1 MHPHRVIRT
10 ILSIVLLLVAPAV
23 SGATADTL
31 RHEHRVEQRAER
43 HAARRNK
50 RRARQTAGKD
60 MPQRT
65 THGASHAAPYPV
77 PDTLSRHPSSSP
89 DTSSAAS
96 PLEPQ
101 DAAADTLKKPRHQGF
116 LPRTIR
122 RWIYTDRPRDA
133 ENARVIDENARFKPA
148 AGRRIA
154 AIEIDRNPIFAPD
167 TVRLHRWVNKLHV
180 LTREGVIRR
189 DLLFRVGD
197 RVDPEVLAR
206 NQQLLRSRDYL
217 SNAEIELLP
226 DPDDPTA
233 VKILVHTFDRW
244 TISADAAIK
253 SRGRT
258 AVGIS
263 DANLFGWGNR
273 FNIDSY
279 FNRKNWNYGGHRID
293 YEIPNLLG
301 SFFQAR
307 IGGGR
312 QFDEYDFRIGIS
324 KSFLR
329 PNDYEAGISYT
340 YEYLRHT
347 SLYWPDS
354 VFLTGMRRLDLWGGR
369 ARYLP
374 SIASSIYFT
383 GRYSRSRFTHRPDV
397 SVDLNPAFHHSDDLL
412 FGAGLYREQFLS
424 ATMIYGYGSREDLP
438 KGFKVELNG
447 GYSWG
452 EFEEAIY
459 TGVEARVGG
468 ITCLGYFSG
477 HTTFGTRIL
486 PGSGRWVRSGVSLH
500 FRWFSNLKHFSRSA
514 IRQFVTVGYTHGW
527 NRYRG
532 SNELITYTRD
542 NGIRA
547 LDNRPT
553 GRVRSLINTET
564 VVFTPYKPWGFRL
577 TIFGFADFGTIGNS
591 DNLFHNPFFAS
602 FGAGIR
608 LRNERLIFKAVELRL
623 GVAFGHDRN
632 IDSEYFRISNQK
644 RVQPPRFNPERP
656 EYVEYQ

>member
-1 MHPHRVIRT
+1 MHLSSVIRT
-10 ILSIVLLLVAPAV
+10 TLSIVLLLVAPTV

-31 RHEHRVEQRAER
+31 RHEHRVEQRTARRTVR
-43 HAARRNK
+43 HAR
-50 RRARQTAGKD
+50 RRARPAVKEDTLHLAS
-60 MPQRT
+60 RT
-65 THGASHAAPYPV
+65 ASHPV
-77 PDTLSRHPSSSP
+77 PDTLSSRMATQPVAP
-89 DTSSAAS
+89 V
-96 PLEPQ
+96 PEPQ
-101 DAAADTLKKPRHQGF
+101 ESPADTLKKPRHRGF

-133 ENARVIDENARFKPA
+133 ENTRVIDENARFRPST
-148 AGRRIA
+148 GRRIA
-154 AIEIDRNPIFAPD
+154 AIEIERNPIFAPD
-167 TVRLHRWVNKLHV
+167 TVRLHRWINKLHA

-217 SNAEIELLP
+217 SNAEIELRP
-226 DPDDPTA
+226 DPDDSTA
-233 VKILVHTFDRW
+233 VTVLVHTFDRW
-244 TISADAAIK
+244 TISADAAVK

-258 AVGIS
+258 TVGIS
-263 DANLFGWGNR
+263 DANLFGWGNE
-273 FNIDSY
+273 FSIDSY
-279 FNRKNWNYGGHRID
+279 FNRKSWTYGGHRVD
-293 YEIPNLLG
+293 YEIPNLFG
-301 SFFQAR
+301 SFFQAW

-312 QFDEYDFRIGIS
+312 QFDEYDFRVGIS

-329 PNDYEAGISYT
+329 PTDYEAGISYT
-340 YEYLRHT
+340 YEDLRHT

-354 VFLTGMRRLDLWGGR
+354 VFLTGTRRLDLWGGR
-369 ARYLP
+369 SRYFP
-374 SIASSIYFT
+374 SIASSLFFT
-383 GRYSRSRFTHRPDV
+383 GRYSRSRFTRRPDV
-397 SVDLNPAFHHSDDLL
+397 SAGFNPAFHHSDDLL
-412 FGAGLYREQFLS
+412 LGLGLYREQFLS

-438 KGFKVELNG
+438 KGFKVELNS

-452 EFEEAIY
+452 EFEDTIY
-459 TGVEARVGG
+459 TGVEARIGG
-468 ITCLGYFSG
+468 MTHSGYFASRI
-477 HTTFGTRIL
+477 TFGTRIL
-486 PGSGRWVRSGVSLH
+486 PESGRWVRSGVSLKLH
-500 FRWFSNLKHFSRSA
+500 WFSNLKHFSRSA

-532 SNELITYTRD
+532 NDELLTYTRD

-644 RVQPPRFNPERP
+644 RIQPPRFNPERP